1 MRESRLFSLRLNL
14 LQARIDELEEELEA
28 ERAART
34 KVDKQ
39 RAELA
44 RELDDLAERLDEA
57 GGATAAQLDLNKKRE
72 QELIK
77 MRRDMEES
85 MLQHEA
91 QVSSLRKKQ
100 QDVSNE
106 MADQIDQLQKVK
118 NRLEKEKKDQK
129 REMDDMQAN
138 FQHQMK
144 NRVRAFT

>member
-1 MRESRLFSLRLNL
+1 M
-14 LQARIDELEEELEA
+14 EA

-34 KVDKQ
+34 KVEKQ

-44 RELDDLAERLDEA
+44 RELDDLSDRLDEA
-57 GGATAAQLDLNKKRE
+57 GGATQAQLDLNKKRE

-77 MRRDMEES
+77 MRRDLEETA
-85 MLQHEA
+85 LQHEA
-91 QVSSLRKKQ
+91 QISSLRKKQ
-100 QDVSNE
+100 ADAANE

-118 NRLEKEKKDQK
+118 NKLEKDKKDMK

-144 NRVRAFT
+144 NRVCEDLLTVSVMFRLSLC